1 MILAVNT
8 IIPQPSRSSTTN
20 PPSMTK
26 RILFAGTILLLLVSF
41 TQPAF
46 YTDNVQKDA
55 WSNSAFLFFLGWM
68 GMLTGSAGA
77 LPWLAN
83 PVLVI
88 GVIFFLRKK
97 PLPAFILSV
106 IAMAIAA
113 SFLLVRTIVVS
124 ERPDYAGIAAYKA
137 GYWLWLGSMA
147 VFSATTI
154 FAFLQAK
161 KDDPAPQPD

>member
-1 MILAVNT
+1 
-8 IIPQPSRSSTTN
+8 
-20 PPSMTK
+20 MTK
-26 RILFAGTILLLLVSF
+26 RILFALTILLLLVSF

-46 YTDNVQKDA
+46 YTNNVQKDA

-83 PVLVI
+83 PVLVT

-97 PLPAFILSV
+97 PLPACILSV
-106 IAMAIAA
+106 IAMAVAA

-124 ERPDYAGIAAYKA
+124 ERPDYAGIAEYKA
-137 GYWLWLGSMA
+137 GYWLWLCCMA
-147 VFSATTI
+147 VFAVTTI
-154 FAFLQAK
+154 LAYLEAK
-161 KDDPAPQPD
+161 KNDPAPAPKR